1 MRLYLSSFD
10 IGEKPDELVK
20 LAPGGH
26 VGIIMNALDNRPDAR
41 RTWQDD
47 QTRKLQ
53 GLGFS
58 VEAFDLRDHFE
69 NLDGLERQLR
79 QFDAVWV
86 NGGNAFLL
94 RRAMQL
100 SGFDTALRAALAHDQ
115 LVYAG
120 FSAAAVVLPKS
131 LRGLELVDDPNDVPD
146 GYPKDVPWD
155 GLDILPFAVV
165 VHADSDH
172 PESDGSQK
180 EAAFYRENGIP
191 FRSLRDGQA
200 LVMSNGPAFIVP

>member
-100 SGFDTALRAALAHDQ
+100 SGFDTALRAGLAHDQ

-131 LRGLELVDDPNDVPD
+131 LRGLELVDEPHDVPD

-200 LVMSNGPAFIVP
+200 LVSNGPAFIVP